1 MVRRYEKFCVDLDT
15 KINTADVDTSLM
27 ALMGLNEK
35 DERHPADFT
44 HQNYLFKPSSAW
56 PYWKQ

>member
-1 MVRRYEKFCVDLDT
+1 MKNSGVDLDT

-27 ALMGLNEK
+27 ALMGLNAK

-44 HQNYLFKPSSAW
+44 HQKYLLKPSSAW
-56 PYWKQ
+56 TDCKQ